1 MDALA
6 ARTFVVAF
14 LLVYLG
20 LLLAL
25 VGWNL
30 RKWLGGRSRKRHFRR
45 LRRHS
50 RDWPTLHH
58 SDRAP

>member
-14 LLVYLG
+14 LLVYVG

-30 RKWLGGRSRKRHFRR
+30 RKWLGGRSKKGL
-45 LRRHS
+45 LRRQRRHT
-50 RDWPTLHH
+50 RDWPALHH
-58 SDRAP
+58 SDRSP